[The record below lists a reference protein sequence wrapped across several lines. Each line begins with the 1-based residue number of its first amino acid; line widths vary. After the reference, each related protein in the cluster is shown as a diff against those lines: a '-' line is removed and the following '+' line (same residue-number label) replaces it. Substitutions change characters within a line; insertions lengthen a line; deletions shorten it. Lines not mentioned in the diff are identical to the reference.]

1 MAGKLRAGV
10 GFPRSTCRALL
21 CAVLLAGTCSWSAAG
36 GAEAQALPQGS
47 VALPASAAVPGAA
60 TSANTAASAAISAPP
75 TTPASAVASQP
86 AHRPHAAV
94 SGAWNELSVAQQLVL
109 RPLAEHWDEISDF
122 NRRKWLNMAA
132 TFNSLPQTE
141 QERLRA
147 RMTEWASLSPQ
158 QRTQARLNF
167 AKTRQLSADERLAK
181 WEAYQALTPEQK
193 KQLAAKAPKRP
204 VGAAPVLRPGAQQ
217 KPAMVIDH
225 QADGKAAHRPA
236 PNPADLLP
244 LLDPHT
250 LLPRAPNPAASEPR
264 P

>member
-10 GFPRSTCRALL
+10 GFPHSTCRTLL
-21 CAVLLAGTCSWSAAG
+21 CAVLLAGVCSWSAAG
-36 GAEAQALPQGS
+36 GTEAQALPQGS
-47 VALPASAAVPGAA
+47 VALPASAAIPGVA
-60 TSANTAASAAISAPP
+60 TSANSAANAAVSTPSA
-75 TTPASAVASQP
+75 TPASAVASQP

-109 RPLAEHWDEISDF
+109 RPLAEHWDEISEF

-147 RMTEWASLSPQ
+147 RMTEWSSLSPQ

-167 AKTRQLSADERLAK
+167 AKSRQLSPDERLAK
-181 WEAYQALTPEQK
+181 WEAYQALPPEQK

-204 VGAAPVLRPGAQQ
+204 VGAAPVLRPGQQ

-225 QADGKAAHRPA
+225 QADGKTANRPA
-236 PNPADLLP
+236 LNPADLLP